1 MITLNVINDWDL
13 VDVDNISG
21 RLNVM
26 WLTPEGIGISTRE
39 YSHMTILNMIC
50 EKSNNHDFWDIEEIK
65 KHNVDDVIQLGKNK
79 KDFR

>member
-26 WLTPEGIGISTRE
+26 WLTPEGIGISPKK
-39 YSHMTILNMIC
+39 YSNMTLMNMIG
-50 EKSNNHDFWDIEEIK
+50 EKTNN
-65 KHNVDDVIQLGKNK
+65 N
-79 KDFR
+79 DFRNI